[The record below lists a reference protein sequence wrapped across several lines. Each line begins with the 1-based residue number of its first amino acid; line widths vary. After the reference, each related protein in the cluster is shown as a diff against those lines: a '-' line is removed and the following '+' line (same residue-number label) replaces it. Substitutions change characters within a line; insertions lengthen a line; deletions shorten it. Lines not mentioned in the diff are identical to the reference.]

1 MRPLS
6 EASFRTFYY
15 EKFLVKILLEVE
27 TNLHNLARCWR
38 RL

>member
-15 EKFLVKILLEVE
+15 EKFLVKILLKLKQ
-27 TNLHNLARCWR
+27 TCITWR
-38 RL
+38 DAEEG